1 MPPPATP
8 GFLSQG
14 AALRT
19 PLFALWMDV
28 SSLGKRSAPFLM
40 VSRRG
45 RRSASDVLVARR
57 VFSQLSRSSRQYTT
71 LRPKRRNGGEPPQ
84 QRILASVAGAR
95 PRSRAASRVFN
106 FSSVLAIISPMV
118 PACIDCAGRCSGE
131 FRWDQRE
138 LKLGAISICAAI
150 RFPRGTRAAPRI
162 GLRFLDSLLSG
173 AVKLAFG
180 QAGKFRPRFL
190 P

>member
-1 MPPPATP
+1 VPPPATP

-71 LRPKRRNGGEPPQ
+71 LRPKRRNCGEPPQ

-106 FSSVLAIISPMV
+106 FSF
-118 PACIDCAGRCSGE
+118 CAGHNFSNGPGLHRLC
-131 FRWDQRE
+131 WP
-138 LKLGAISICAAI
+138 LLGRISLGPERIKTRRDFNLCCDSI
-150 RFPRGTRAAPRI
+150 SSEHPGRSTDRPSFPR
-162 GLRFLDSLLSG
+162 
-173 AVKLAFG
+173 
-180 QAGKFRPRFL
+180 
-190 P
+190 

>member
-71 LRPKRRNGGEPPQ
+71 LRPKRRNGGEPPNSAFW
-84 QRILASVAGAR
+84 LV
-95 PRSRAASRVFN
+95 SRARGLGHALLRGCLISH
-106 FSSVLAIISPMV
+106 SVLAIISPMV

-150 RFPRGTRAAPRI
+150 RFPRSTRAAPRI